1 MRLAATIYIADVTE
15 ENVDNILKQ
24 YTQAYPPDDRDLLL
38 SWSGRHW
45 KKDDPSVTL
54 PKPGPGHILVAS
66 NKASGNVRSS

>member
-38 SWSGRHW
+38 SWAGRHW
-45 KKDDPSVTL
+45 KADDPSVTL
-54 PKPGPGHILVAS
+54 PKPGPNHILAAS
-66 NKASGNVRSS
+66 NRGSETVRVS